1 MDINSFL
8 SQPLTANTYK
18 SKSEDFVKMLIQIV
32 NEIRSGI
39 SEDMKLVISQSVGN
53 SELICL
59 SIRPLSS
66 DFVLLRGYQLG
77 TASCVLLH
85 LNQIC
90 LALSVVP
97 KDEAAQTSDSSSSA
111 EPVPLGFQVL

>member
-39 SEDMKLVISQSVGN
+39 HFFASV
-53 SELICL
+53 
-59 SIRPLSS
+59 R
-66 DFVLLRGYQLG
+66 LLQHFYKCATYCFFILCHITLLYTAPCAASPTLQYQTG
-77 TASCVLLH
+77 
-85 LNQIC
+85 
-90 LALSVVP
+90 
-97 KDEAAQTSDSSSSA
+97 
-111 EPVPLGFQVL
+111 